1 MFDSIKGFFTFYLR
15 RGKIISLFEY
25 LKYEEREVN
34 DYLQKNFLWE
44 CDPTTPT
51 TWRIGDGTAPVY
63 NYIYWIYAGFTEN
76 DFYRS
81 NQIREGQI
89 NREEAIRM
97 VNIENQPRFD
107 AIKNYCEL
115 IDVDYDFVMES
126 LEQIKKKSLVDN
138 WEK

>member
-1 MFDSIKGFFTFYLR
+1 M
-15 RGKIISLFEY
+15 
-25 LKYEEREVN
+25 N
-34 DYLQKNFLWE
+34 NYLQENFSWE

-51 TWRIGDGTAPVY
+51 TWRIGDGTAAIY
-63 NYIYWIYAGFTEN
+63 NYIYWLHAGFTEN

-89 NREEAIRM
+89 SREEGMKMISM
-97 VNIENQPRFD
+97 ENQPRLD

-126 LEQIKKKSLVDN
+126 LKKVKNNSLVDN
-138 WEK
+138 WKT